1 MAIVPDNAV
10 EMHPDDAA
18 GLGLAQGDR
27 VRLASASNPEGVAG
41 RLELTRMVRPGCVAV
56 SFHFGHTQFGG
67 TALAVKDAATVFLG
81 GSAVADG
88 DRLVPRQAYRA
99 GINPND
105 VARLDPALGNTPLTD
120 AVAGIPDF
128 SSTRVRVVKETA

>member
-1 MAIVPDNAV
+1 MR
-10 EMHPDDAA
+10 E
-18 GLGLAQGDR
+18 LAET
-27 VRLASASNPEGVAG
+27 L
-41 RLELTRMVRPGCVAV
+41 VRPLDLAR
-56 SFHFGHTQFGG
+56 
-67 TALAVKDAATVFLG
+67 TAFRLMDPDIRFETF
-81 GSAVADG
+81 VADG
-88 DRLVPRQAYRA
+88 DRLVPRQGYRA